1 MWLLGAV
8 VIASVAAIALR
19 RTRWAGPARIVSRG
33 AYVLLVLS
41 PLVYFPFRSGF
52 RLEPIACEWTFGP
65 ALAAHSLR
73 NFPHII
79 LFAFFFLLTY
89 AQLLDVR
96 RALVWSAAACLAMG
110 FLVEIA
116 QGVTR
121 AGHCRL
127 RDLIPDA
134 VGAAAGL
141 LLVTMG
147 KIFAAGGSQRKA
159 AG

>member
-1 MWLLGAV
+1 MWLLGAA
-8 VIASVAAIALR
+8 VIATVAAIALR
-19 RTRWAGPARIVSRG
+19 RTRWARPARLLSRG
-33 AYVLLVLS
+33 IYALLVVS
-41 PLVYFPFRSGF
+41 PLIYFPFRSGF

-65 ALAAHSLR
+65 ALAMHSLT
-73 NFPHII
+73 NFPHIV

-96 RALVWSAAACLAMG
+96 RALLWSAAACLAMG

-121 AGHCRL
+121 AGHCRM

-134 VGAAAGL
+134 VGAFAGM
-141 LLVTMG
+141 LLVMTG
-147 KIFAAGGSQRKA
+147 RLFTRRPRAD
-159 AG
+159 